1 MLVLAMQ
8 FSRGPVIDMTAG
20 SKPTEGAAKPPPE
33 SGEGSGHS
41 FRAEQRT
48 ERSAEPTTRRM
59 NLRLEGDSDDPTS

>member
-8 FSRGPVIDMTAG
+8 FSRGPSAG
-20 SKPTEGAAKPPPE
+20 SKPTEGAAKPPPG

>member
-8 FSRGPVIDMTAG
+8 FSRGPCVPAR
-20 SKPTEGAAKPPPE
+20 KPTEGAAKPPPE